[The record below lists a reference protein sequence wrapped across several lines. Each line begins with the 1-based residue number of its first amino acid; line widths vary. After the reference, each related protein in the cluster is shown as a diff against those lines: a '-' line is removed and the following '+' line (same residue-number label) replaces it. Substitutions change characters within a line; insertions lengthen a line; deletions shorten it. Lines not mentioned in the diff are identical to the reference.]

1 MSEFI
6 VGVIVV
12 LFIVALVALAAV
24 VSVLRD
30 GRGTPPEPS
39 DQPWTA
45 RGQTS
50 SPHYASH
57 P

>member
-1 MSEFI
+1 MPEFM

-12 LFIVALVALAAV
+12 LFIVGLVALAAV

-30 GRGTPPEPS
+30 GRGIPPEPS
-39 DQPWTA
+39 DRPWTA
-45 RGQTS
+45 REVPS
-50 SPHYASH
+50 SQYYAGH

>member
-1 MSEFI
+1 MPEFMI
-6 VGVIVV
+6 GVIVV
-12 LFIVALVALAAV
+12 LFIVGLVALAAV

-45 RGQTS
+45 RELPNG
-50 SPHYASH
+50 PYYVSH

>member
-1 MSEFI
+1 MSEFMA
-6 VGVIVV
+6 GVLVV
-12 LFIVALVALAAV
+12 LFIVGLVAMAAV

-45 RGQTS
+45 RELPS
-50 SPHYASH
+50 SPYYVSH

>member
-1 MSEFI
+1 MPDFM
-6 VGVIVV
+6 VGVMVV

-24 VSVLRD
+24 VAVLKD
-30 GRGTPPEPS
+30 GRGAPPEPS

-45 RGQTS
+45 RELASG
-50 SPHYASH
+50 PNYASH

>member
-1 MSEFI
+1 MSEFM
-6 VGVIVV
+6 VGVTVV
-12 LFIVALVALAAV
+12 LFVVALVALAAV

-30 GRGTPPEPS
+30 GRGNPPEPS

-45 RGQTS
+45 RDLPG
-50 SPHYASH
+50 SPYYGSH